1 MNKATDTEAESDS
14 YDTYINAELKFPNS
28 DGNPV
33 QGVVRKRIR
42 NNYGEPVYFVNCNPL
57 LDTSKYELQYLDGF
71 MENMASNQ
79 IADNTVSK
87 VYP

>member
-1 MNKATDTEAESDS
+1 MNMWIKVSYFS
-14 YDTYINAELKFPNS
+14 YDIYIGAGLNFSGS
-28 DGNPV
+28 DENPV

-79 IADNTVSK
+79 IADNTVSQ
-87 VYP
+87 VDP